1 MTVISVIIPIYNVKN
16 YLSDCMDSLTA
27 QSFSDSEFICIDD
40 GSTDDAYRIVE
51 SYVKKD
57 KRFKLIRQ
65 KNKGLAKTRNVGIQN
80 AQGKYIVFLDADDY
94 LMNGNVLDRLYRKA
108 EENHLEI
115 LSFET
120 ELLYEGGMKET
131 DNKDFYY
138 YKNNVYPGIRKG
150 KDFFIDMM
158 SNHEY
163 CDSACF
169 LFIRREWLLEQGIS
183 FYPGI
188 LYEDALFCMQCFLAA
203 DRMEHVSER
212 FYTYRIR
219 EKSIMTSRIRW
230 ENVRSRLVVYREIL
244 RLLILHGKGQPRLQK
259 YMTEY
264 LSLIA
269 SHAKYM
275 DEFRI
280 DEQSDEGI
288 ESLDLL
294 FMKTMELGD
303 YRIEVNERVILDGLE
318 KLVTDSEGIILYG
331 AGEVGKLFFSFLED
345 KGLSGKV
352 LCYAISGNPKETSMI
367 DGIPVLP
374 ISEAVKQPG
383 QVIVSVIAYK
393 ARTDMQK
400 TLKQL
405 GVNQFQIFDQYIYRA
420 LRHYVSAALC
430 SEL

>member
-150 KDFFIDMM
+150 
-158 SNHEY
+158 
-163 CDSACF
+163 
-169 LFIRREWLLEQGIS
+169 
-183 FYPGI
+183 
-188 LYEDALFCMQCFLAA
+188 
-203 DRMEHVSER
+203 V
-212 FYTYRIR
+212 
-219 EKSIMTSRIRW
+219 
-230 ENVRSRLVVYREIL
+230 
-244 RLLILHGKGQPRLQK
+244 
-259 YMTEY
+259 
-264 LSLIA
+264 
-269 SHAKYM
+269 
-275 DEFRI
+275 
-280 DEQSDEGI
+280 
-288 ESLDLL
+288 
-294 FMKTMELGD
+294 
-303 YRIEVNERVILDGLE
+303 
-318 KLVTDSEGIILYG
+318 
-331 AGEVGKLFFSFLED
+331 
-345 KGLSGKV
+345 
-352 LCYAISGNPKETSMI
+352 
-367 DGIPVLP
+367 
-374 ISEAVKQPG
+374 
-383 QVIVSVIAYK
+383 
-393 ARTDMQK
+393 
-400 TLKQL
+400 
-405 GVNQFQIFDQYIYRA
+405 
-420 LRHYVSAALC
+420 
-430 SEL
+430 